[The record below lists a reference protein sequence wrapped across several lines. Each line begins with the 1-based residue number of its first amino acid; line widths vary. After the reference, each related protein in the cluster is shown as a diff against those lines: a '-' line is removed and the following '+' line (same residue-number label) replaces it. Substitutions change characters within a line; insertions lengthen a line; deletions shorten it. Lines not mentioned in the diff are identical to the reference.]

1 MVELDLIRT
10 YIAVRNRMHE
20 PEPPHFSR
28 SLLMLLP
35 GVAGDGASEVT
46 QDIARQDDT
55 ADITMRLDATAEILK
70 YRAEAPAFFVALR
83 ALSLLPEVQV
93 VSIEQATR
101 ELLTTDFTLDEVSGA
116 VRRLRASLS
125 SMTTDHL
132 AFVTLLHAR
141 GGLLAFL
148 ETFESLESFGSQSG
162 LVTNQMQGREYESQV
177 VTALVAAFRKLWRF
191 TKRFQVGVAA
201 AGHEAG
207 AAAARFR
214 NARELYAEIGTDK
227 LDVAALIAKT
237 ADLASKVDTIKVS
250 CWRGAV
256 RALLARHD
264 YSIARCRRS
273 GLQSARTAAAAEQF
287 LLVSMRTCRQHPS

>member
-1 MVELDLIRT
+1 
-10 YIAVRNRMHE
+10 
-20 PEPPHFSR
+20 
-28 SLLMLLP
+28 MLLP
-35 GVAGDGASEVT
+35 GVAGDGVSEAT
-46 QDIARQDDT
+46 QDVARQDDT
-55 ADITMRLDATAEILK
+55 ADITMRLDATVEILK

-83 ALSLLPEVQV
+83 ALSLLPEVEV
-93 VSIEQATR
+93 ASIEQATR
-101 ELLTTDFTLDEVSGA
+101 ELLTTDFTLDEVSSA

-201 AGHEAG
+201 AGYEAVAVSAPP
-207 AAAARFR
+207 AAITSARFR
-214 NARELYAEIGTDK
+214 NARELYSEIGADK

-250 CWRGAV
+250 YWRGATN
-256 RALLARHD
+256 ASLARHG
-264 YSIARCRRS
+264 C
-273 GLQSARTAAAAEQF
+273 
-287 LLVSMRTCRQHPS
+287 